1 MHLTYLFTS
10 LKDVFEFNV
19 YSDKVVDE
27 SLKPVMFLSFESFEF
42 YVKIINFGS
51 YSEKRSKR

>member
-27 SLKPVMFLSFESFEF
+27 SLNPVMILSFESFEF
-42 YVKIINFGS
+42 YVKIINFC
-51 YSEKRSKR
+51 KF